1 MVKDRK
7 RLKFTHIAVTGL
19 SGLLVGPSVASLL
32 GKEILVIRKDV
43 NDSPSKCQVEF
54 SKKVDGYVILD
65 DLIETGKT
73 VNNII
78 SVVQK
83 SKDEWDETVN
93 NPHGFYRPSAHPW
106 IDSSL
111 RAIFCHHPHYHH
123 KKSHTFKGKRVPVYS
138 FQMDEYRDYMNIGPS
153 PATEDCAQF
162 GSEGFHEQSK
172 KECRAF
178 IRQLRRQFGKE
189 PIGASLIIKSFPY
202 EGTVIGEVSCY
213 REVVCVY
220 HENMPETVD
229 YAFKCESS
237 ETWEE
242 WDDTA
247 KAELGLP
254 LHN

>member
-19 SGLLVGPSVASLL
+19 SGLWVGPSVASLL

-93 NPHGFYRPSAHPW
+93 NPHGFYR
-106 IDSSL
+106 
-111 RAIFCHHPHYHH
+111 
-123 KKSHTFKGKRVPVYS
+123 
-138 FQMDEYRDYMNIGPS
+138 
-153 PATEDCAQF
+153 
-162 GSEGFHEQSK
+162 QSK